1 MPIKILPVLNVHAGD
16 AASAIAT
23 LELCHALDGQIDET
37 LVVSHT
43 VGFDAE
49 HILKIATMAFKCVFA
64 LKYHPYMGDRAWPGP
79 QNHAWQS
86 VARQIE
92 FEASKKLISPET
104 AWLWWESDAVP
115 LRKGWL
121 AAIDAAYRKGKQP
134 FAGVPL
140 KDTVTSFYLNGV
152 AVYPFELVEPLSK
165 CAALY
170 SRAHPF
176 DRLAGP
182 SIKRA
187 GYTDISDLI
196 EYAPKSLG
204 GGSSGRY
211 LNIES
216 TQKLLAD
223 KPKAVLYHGC
233 TDGSLQSSLRG
244 VEPPPPPA
252 PVADVHAS
260 PSFTEQTPWPCGIFA
275 MPLPPSPMSVAHFNC
290 GLIEKDGKKWLF
302 TRRHRFFSTPPGF
315 TLGDNQS
322 DLVIYQI
329 REPSMTLVTPPII
342 PALPVRHPFEQF
354 EDPRAFVGRDGTV
367 YVSFATWVQGRASWP
382 PGQVLCRLTKDWSKL
397 EVVAE
402 PAFGGNVRSPSGKP
416 EKNWTWFE
424 HADEVG
430 SFSTMHYVYSIS
442 PHVVVSTIAQMA
454 QNRIPWQY
462 GEPRGGTPPVRVGD
476 EYISFFHSSLPW
488 QPPKRR
494 YFMGAYTFSAKPPFE
509 PLRSTRAPLLIGSEQ
524 DMRSLNSPLVVFPC
538 GALKDK
544 DDGEWLVTF
553 GLNDEHCA
561 WIRIPDDALQ
571 ERLVPISVTAKS
583 ATTEPLC

>member
-1 MPIKILPVLNVHAGD
+1 MPQHVLPVLNCHSGD
-16 AASAIAT
+16 AASAISN
-23 LELCHALDGQIDET
+23 LELCHVLDGQADAALLIAHDKT
-37 LVVSHT
+37 
-43 VGFDAE
+43 FDAD
-49 HILKIATMAFKCVFA
+49 AVCVSARVAFKSVSI
-64 LKYHPYMGDRAWPGP
+64 LVYDPYTGDRSWPSQ
-79 QNHAWQS
+79 QNNAWQS
-86 VARQIE
+86 VARWLQYHPYQAE
-92 FEASKKLISPET
+92 KWFG
-104 AWLWWESDAVP
+104 WLWWEADAVP

-121 AAIDAAYRKGKQP
+121 KEIDAACVKGKKP

-140 KDTVTSFYLNGV
+140 KDTVTPFYLNGV
-152 AVYPFELVEPLSK
+152 AIYPFNLVEPLSK

-187 GYTDISDLI
+187 GYTDLSHLI
-196 EYAPKSLG
+196 EYAPKPLG
-204 GGSSGRY
+204 GGTSGRF
-211 LNIES
+211 LNIEA
-216 TQKLLAD
+216 THKLLAE

-233 TDGSLQSSLRG
+233 TDGSLQSSLMG
-244 VEPPPPPA
+244 VEPPAPPA
-252 PVADVHAS
+252 PVADIHAS
-260 PSFTEQTPWPCGIFA
+260 PSFTEQTPWPCGIFS
-275 MPLPPSPMSVAHFNC
+275 MPLPPGPMSVAHFNC
-290 GLIEKDGKKWLF
+290 GLIEKEGKKWLF

-315 TLGDNQS
+315 VLGDNQS

-354 EDPRAFVGRDGTV
+354 EDPRAFTARDGTV
-367 YVSFATWVQGRASWP
+367 YASFATWVHGRQWP
-382 PGQVLCRLTKDWSKL
+382 PGQVLCRLTPDWSKL
-397 EVVAE
+397 EIVAE
-402 PAFGGNVRSPSGKP
+402 PAFGGNVRSPAGKP

-424 HADEVG
+424 HDDVL
-430 SFSTMHYVYSIS
+430 HYVYSIS

-454 QNRIPWQY
+454 QVKIPWQY

-509 PLRSTRAPLLIGSEQ
+509 PLRSTRSPLLIGSEQ
-524 DMRSLNSPLVVFPC
+524 DMRSLNSPLAVFPC
-538 GALKDK
+538 GAIRLRYK
-544 DDGEWLVTF
+544 DDPIRFDDIDWLVTL

-561 WIRIPDDALQ
+561 WIKIPYAELKK
-571 ERLVPISVTAKS
+571 RLETI
-583 ATTEPLC
+583 